1 MKRKI
6 DYESKLKA
14 ALKDSPK
21 LVHASNLLHKV
32 EKNDKKKEYKQ
43 ALKEIIPKYLSYL
56 HFCRKNKFP
65 SQIKQIVERLNFY
78 YDFVDHNSPYSPQ
91 AKVQSS
97 ILEEFL
103 YLLFEE
109 KVRKINEKN
118 SSIYSGSANAYS
130 NLYFIPDPQKDNDE
144 YEIGV
149 QKKQQDYAIY
159 RKFGLDQVFS
169 KQAAL
174 KIKDSGLNVPI
185 VAIECKTYIDKTMLD
200 AAIALAE
207 KLKSGNPQ
215 SLFLVVAEEYDIS
228 EQVDPSY
235 SRIDQIY
242 ILRKNKKK
250 QKNDKNYKKKKIQAD
265 VVSELYRRVCR
276 HLERDR
282 KSIIDKI
289 EQKGVVI

>member
-32 EKNDKKKEYKQ
+32 EKKRQKKEYKQ

-130 NLYFIPDPQKDNDE
+130 NLYFIPDPQKGNDE

-149 QKKQQDYAIY
+149 QKKTA
-159 RKFGLDQVFS
+159 GL
-169 KQAAL
+169 
-174 KIKDSGLNVPI
+174 
-185 VAIECKTYIDKTMLD
+185 C
-200 AAIALAE
+200 
-207 KLKSGNPQ
+207 
-215 SLFLVVAEEYDIS
+215 DIS
-228 EQVDPSY
+228 QI
-235 SRIDQIY
+235 RIG
-242 ILRKNKKK
+242 
-250 QKNDKNYKKKKIQAD
+250 
-265 VVSELYRRVCR
+265 S
-276 HLERDR
+276 
-282 KSIIDKI
+282 SFF
-289 EQKGVVI
+289 